1 MNQETEYLVVI
12 NLEQQY
18 SIWPAFKSIP
28 EGWSEVGVRGT
39 KAQCLAHIE
48 EVWTDLRPLSV
59 REALSTSK

>member
-1 MNQETEYLVVI
+1 MNQETEYLVVM

>member
-1 MNQETEYLVVI
+1 MNQETEYLVVM

-28 EGWSEVGVRGT
+28 EGWSEVGVRGP